1 MPMTLPPLG
10 PVQSGGHDKDSGPQV
25 PYYSLWTGPN
35 GISSLANCALGG
47 FEMKSVGGQAAP
59 QWQRQIADE
68 VVAVLFMV
76 LPVGWVGE
84 WHESPRPQWVVPLS
98 GRWFI
103 ETQDGSRVEMGPGDI
118 HWGQDIDTRSVDGGR
133 GHRSGQIGAE
143 PCAMLLV
150 QLKTP
155 YGAGTACPFR

>member
-1 MPMTLPPLG
+1 
-10 PVQSGGHDKDSGPQV
+10 V
-25 PYYSLWTGPN
+25 
-35 GISSLANCALGG
+35 
-47 FEMKSVGGQAAP
+47 AA
-59 QWQRQIADE
+59 I
-68 VVAVLFMV
+68 LFMV

-155 YGAGTACPFR
+155 HGAGTACPFR

>member
-1 MPMTLPPLG
+1 MTLPPLG
-10 PVQSGGHDKDSGPQV
+10 PARSDGHDKDSEPQV

-35 GISSLANCALGG
+35 GTSSLATCALGG

-59 QWQRQIADE
+59 LWLRQIPDE
-68 VVAVLFMV
+68 VAAILFMV

-118 HWGQDIDTRSVDGGR
+118 HW
-133 GHRSGQIGAE
+133 
-143 PCAMLLV
+143 
-150 QLKTP
+150 
-155 YGAGTACPFR
+155 